1 MPRGAQNGFEH
12 GRRLYENILYLY
24 KLQFLINLQYT
35 YTYSL
40 QSAYVIFAHVT
51 DNKLYLRTQ
60 VFIFF
65 MYTNYEYARK
75 GGKQLDSLTDRSD
88 FLVHQCNK
96 YRYDAI
102 VSFEKNQPTST
113 YTYIA

>member
-1 MPRGAQNGFEH
+1 MPRGAQNVFES
-12 GRRLYENILYLY
+12 GRQLYENILYLY
-24 KLQFLINLQYT
+24 KLRFLINLQYT

-75 GGKQLDSLTDRSD
+75 GGKKLDSFTDRSD
-88 FLVHQCNK
+88 F
-96 YRYDAI
+96 
-102 VSFEKNQPTST
+102 EST
-113 YTYIA
+113 NIIIPVTAPLSTL